1 MPLSL
6 GYLLPTRELCMAG
19 VDETRTLLALADR
32 AESLGLDSVWI
43 GDSLITK
50 PRHEPLAL
58 LAAIGARTKK
68 LKLGTAV
75 LLPVLRNPVL
85 LAHQAATIDQIS
97 EGRLILGLGIGAD
110 TPAVRAEFEAVG
122 VPFEKRV
129 GRLME
134 GVSLCRAL
142 WTGKPVDWDGR
153 WKLRQA
159 TVAPKPSR
167 AGGPLIWGGGG
178 GPAMIER
185 SGKVFD
191 GWFPAGAGGPEKW
204 SEGWTQVKAH
214 AIAAGR
220 DPALLTGAAYLTLAI
235 DDDED
240 RARARL
246 DQFLQSYYLV
256 PGESIRRR
264 QYCFAGSRSGALE
277 WLREFAAAGATH
289 LALRFT
295 GEHERHMEL
304 VAQWRGELNQ
314 PG

>member
-1 MPLSL
+1 MPVSL
-6 GYLLPTRELCMAG
+6 GYLLPTRELCMVG
-19 VDETRTLLALADR
+19 VHEMRSLLQLGDR

-134 GVSLCRAL
+134 GVQLCRAL
-142 WTGKPVDWDGR
+142 WTGEPVDWDGR

-159 TVAPKPSR
+159 TIAPKPCTP
-167 AGGPLIWGGGG
+167 GGPLIWGGGG

-191 GWFPAGAGGPEKW
+191 GWFPAGAGGPATW
-204 SEGWTQVKAH
+204 SEGWAQVKAH
-214 AIAAGR
+214 ASAAAR
-220 DPALLTGAAYLTLAI
+220 DPATLTGAAYLTLAI

-246 DQFLQSYYLV
+246 DAFLQSYYLV

-264 QYCFAGSRSGALE
+264 QYCFAGSQARALD
-277 WLREFAAAGATH
+277 WLREYAAAGATH

-304 VAQWRGELNQ
+304 VAQWRGELN
-314 PG
+314 